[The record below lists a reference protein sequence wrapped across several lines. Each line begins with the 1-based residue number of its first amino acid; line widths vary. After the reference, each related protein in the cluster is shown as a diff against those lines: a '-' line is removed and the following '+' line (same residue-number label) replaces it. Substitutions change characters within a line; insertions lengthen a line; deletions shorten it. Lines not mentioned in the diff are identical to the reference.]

1 MADNKKYYYM
11 RLKENFFDTNEMKVL
26 ESMQDGYKYSNI
38 LLKLYLMSLQ
48 SNGKLMLNERIPYNS
63 QMIATITRHSVG
75 DVEKAIQLFKDLGL
89 IEILDS
95 GAIYM
100 LDIQNFIGTSSSE
113 AERKKNYRRQIE
125 SARQNV
131 GQIEDKCPDKSTP
144 EIEIEIELEKD
155 IDIDIDTEIDTKKK
169 KKSAK
174 ADLNGMID
182 SFTEN
187 EELKE
192 ALKAFLDMRKSIKKP
207 IQTEYAF
214 KLALNKL
221 KQLSDIDSIRIEI
234 VNQSVEHN
242 WRTFYTLQNSYRTNT
257 EVEMPDYMKKQEK
270 GDIVSTPVNEDTLA
284 KALELQRQF
293 KGK

>member
-1 MADNKKYYYM
+1 MSDNKKYYYM
-11 RLKENFFDTNEMKVL
+11 RLKENFFDTNKMKVL

-48 SNGKLMLNERIPYNS
+48 SDGKLMLNERIPYSS

-75 DVEKAIQLFKDLGL
+75 DVEKALRLFKDLGL
-89 IEILDS
+89 IEVLDS

-100 LDIQNFIGTSSSE
+100 LDIQKYIGKSSTE
-113 AERKKNYRRQIE
+113 ADRQREYQRKISCSKETCKE
-125 SARQNV
+125 SN
-131 GQIEDKCPDKSTP
+131 KKSTP

-155 IDIDIDTEIDTKKK
+155 IDIDTDKKKKKKK
-169 KKSAK
+169 KKSAL

-187 EELKE
+187 EELKD

-221 KQLSDIDSIRIEI
+221 KQLSDRDSDRIEI

-242 WRTFYTLQNSYRTNT
+242 WQTFYALQNNYRTNT

-270 GDIVSTPVNEDTLA
+270 GDIVSTPVNEETLA

-293 KGK
+293 KEK

>member
-1 MADNKKYYYM
+1 MAKRYYWLKLPKDFFEDKAIK
-11 RLKENFFDTNEMKVL
+11 RLRQIAGGDTYTIIYLKM
-26 ESMQDGYKYSNI
+26 
-38 LLKLYLMSLQ
+38 LLKSMEDD
-48 SNGKLMLNERIPYNS
+48 GKLFYEGIEDTICDE
-63 QMIATITRHSVG
+63 IA
-75 DVEKAIQLFKDLGL
+75 
-89 IEILDS
+89 
-95 GAIYM
+95 
-100 LDIQNFIGTSSSE
+100 LDIN
-113 AERKKNYRRQIE
+113 E
-125 SARQNV
+125 SADDVQVTISYLEKKGLLTVTDSEVELTRLTEMIGSETDKAELMRKLRNKEKGNNV
-131 GQIEDKCPDKSTP
+131 TKISNNVTKALPTVTNCYTEKEK
-144 EIEIEIELEKD
+144 EIEKSRE
-155 IDIDIDTEIDTKKK
+155 DIDTDKKKK

-187 EELKE
+187 EELKD

-221 KQLSDIDSIRIEI
+221 KQLSDIDSVRIEI

-242 WRTFYTLQNSYRTNT
+242 WQTFYALQNSYRTN

-270 GDIVSTPVNEDTLA
+270 GDIVSTPVSDEALA

>member
-1 MADNKKYYYM
+1 MSDNKKYYYM

-48 SNGKLMLNERIPYNS
+48 SDGKLMLNERIPYNS

-75 DVEKAIQLFKDLGL
+75 DVEKALRLFKDLGL
-89 IEILDS
+89 IEVLDS

-100 LDIQNFIGTSSSE
+100 LDIQKYIGKSSTE
-113 AERKKNYRRQIE
+113 ADRQREYQRKISYSKEICKE
-125 SARQNV
+125 SN
-131 GQIEDKCPDKSTP
+131 KKSTP
-144 EIEIEIELEKD
+144 EIEIELEKD
-155 IDIDIDTEIDTKKK
+155 IEIDIDTDKKKK

-187 EELKE
+187 EELKD

-221 KQLSDIDSIRIEI
+221 KHLSDIDSDRIEI

-242 WRTFYTLQNSYRTNT
+242 WQTFYALQNNYRTN
-257 EVEMPDYMKKQEK
+257 EVEIPEYMKKQEK
-270 GDIVSTPVNEDTLA
+270 GEIVSTPVSDEVLA

-293 KGK
+293 KEK

>member
-1 MADNKKYYYM
+1 MAKRYYWLKLPKDFFEDKAIKRLRQIAGGDTYTIIYLKMLLKSMEDDGKLFYEGIEDTICDEIALDINESTDDVQVTISYLEKKGLLIVTDSEVELT
-11 RLKENFFDTNEMKVL
+11 RLNEM
-26 ESMQDGYKYSNI
+26 
-38 LLKLYLMSLQ
+38 
-48 SNGKLMLNERIPYNS
+48 
-63 QMIATITRHSVG
+63 VG
-75 DVEKAIQLFKDLGL
+75 
-89 IEILDS
+89 S
-95 GAIYM
+95 
-100 LDIQNFIGTSSSE
+100 
-113 AERKKNYRRQIE
+113 E
-125 SARQNV
+125 SAVTERVRKHREAQKLLQCNAYTLQ
-131 GQIEDKCPDKSTP
+131 GNTIETKCNTEKEKEK
-144 EIEIEIELEKD
+144 EIEKSRE
-155 IDIDIDTEIDTKKK
+155 DTEIDTKKK

-187 EELKE
+187 EELRD

-242 WRTFYTLQNSYRTNT
+242 WQTFYALQNNYRTN

-270 GDIVSTPVNEDTLA
+270 GEIVSTPVSDEVLA

>member
-1 MADNKKYYYM
+1 MAKRYYWLKLPKDFFEDKAIK
-11 RLKENFFDTNEMKVL
+11 RLRQIAGGDTYTIIYLKM
-26 ESMQDGYKYSNI
+26 
-38 LLKLYLMSLQ
+38 LLKSMEYD
-48 SNGKLMLNERIPYNS
+48 GKLFYEGIEDTICDE
-63 QMIATITRHSVG
+63 IA
-75 DVEKAIQLFKDLGL
+75 
-89 IEILDS
+89 
-95 GAIYM
+95 
-100 LDIQNFIGTSSSE
+100 LDIN
-113 AERKKNYRRQIE
+113 E
-125 SARQNV
+125 SADDVQVTISYLEKKGLLVVTDSEVELTRLTEMVGSETDKAELMRKLRNKEKSNNV
-131 GQIEDKCPDKSTP
+131 TEISNNVTKALPTVTKCYTEK
-144 EIEIEIELEKD
+144 EIEKEKSRE
-155 IDIDIDTEIDTKKK
+155 DIDTDTKKK

-174 ADLNGMID
+174 ADLDGMIN

-187 EELKE
+187 EELRE

-242 WRTFYTLQNSYRTNT
+242 WQTFYSLQNNYKTN
-257 EVEMPDYMKKQEK
+257 EVDMPEYMKKQEK
-270 GDIVSTPVNEDTLA
+270 GDIVSTPVNEETLA

>member
-1 MADNKKYYYM
+1 MADSKKYYYM

-48 SNGKLMLNERIPYNS
+48 SDGKLMLNERIPYNS

-75 DVEKAIQLFKDLGL
+75 DVEKALVLFKDLGL

-100 LDIQNFIGTSSSE
+100 LDIQKYIGKSSTE
-113 AERKKNYRRQIE
+113 ADRQREYQKRIACSKKTRKKSN
-125 SARQNV
+125 
-131 GQIEDKCPDKSTP
+131 KKSTP
-144 EIEIEIELEKD
+144 EIELEKD
-155 IDIDIDTEIDTKKK
+155 IEIDIDTETKKK

-174 ADLNGMID
+174 ADLDGMIN

-187 EELKE
+187 EELRE

-214 KLALNKL
+214 KLALNRL
-221 KQLSDIDSIRIEI
+221 KQLSDVDSIRIEI

-242 WRTFYTLQNSYRTNT
+242 WRTFYTLQNSYRTST
-257 EVEMPDYMKKQEK
+257 EIEIPDYMKQQEK
-270 GDIVSTPVNEDTLA
+270 GDIVSTPVNDDTLA

-293 KGK
+293 EGK

>member
-1 MADNKKYYYM
+1 MADNKKYYWIK
-11 RLKENFFDTNEMKVL
+11 LKTDFFD
-26 ESMQDGYKYSNI
+26 QDTI
-38 LLKLYLMSLQ
+38 DFLMGQ
-48 SNGKLMLNERIPYNS
+48 ENGAEYVVIYQMLMLKTAQQGGYLGTKMAEVMVPYDIKKIVRDTKYFNYDTVT
-63 QMIATITRHSVG
+63 IAL
-75 DVEKAIQLFKDLGL
+75 ELFKKLGL
-89 IEILDS
+89 VYEESNHIMKLAGAEQLVGSESKWAEKKRIYRDS
-95 GAIYM
+95 QRT
-100 LDIQNFIGTSSSE
+100 IQ
-113 AERKKNYRRQIE
+113 
-125 SARQNV
+125 
-131 GQIEDKCPDKSTP
+131 GQIEDNVRQEIDIDK
-144 EIEIEIELEKD
+144 EIEKEKD
-155 IDIDIDTEIDTKKK
+155 IEIDIDTDKKKK

-187 EELKE
+187 EELKD
-192 ALKAFLDMRKSIKKP
+192 ALKAFLDMRKSIKRP

-221 KQLSDIDSIRIEI
+221 KQLSDRDSDRIEI

-242 WRTFYTLQNSYRTNT
+242 WQTFYALQNSYRTN

-270 GDIVSTPVNEDTLA
+270 GDIVSTPVSDEALA

>member
-26 ESMQDGYKYSNI
+26 EAMQDGYKYSNI

-75 DVEKAIQLFKDLGL
+75 DVEKALVLFKDLGL
-89 IEILDS
+89 IEVLDS

-100 LDIQNFIGTSSSE
+100 LDIQKYIGKSSTE
-113 AERKKNYRRQIE
+113 ADRQREYQRKITCSKENCKE
-125 SARQNV
+125 SNK
-131 GQIEDKCPDKSTP
+131 ESTP
-144 EIEIEIELEKD
+144 KIEIELEKD
-155 IDIDIDTEIDTKKK
+155 IDIDKETDTKKK

-174 ADLNGMID
+174 ADLNGMIN

-187 EELKE
+187 EELRE

-242 WRTFYTLQNSYRTNT
+242 WRTFYTLQNGYRTNT

-293 KGK
+293 KEK

>member
-1 MADNKKYYYM
+1 MAKRYYWLKLSKDFFEDKAIK
-11 RLKENFFDTNEMKVL
+11 RLRQVAGGDTYTIIYLKM
-26 ESMQDGYKYSNI
+26 
-38 LLKLYLMSLQ
+38 LLKSMEDD
-48 SNGKLMLNERIPYNS
+48 GKLFYEGIEDTICDE
-63 QMIATITRHSVG
+63 IA
-75 DVEKAIQLFKDLGL
+75 
-89 IEILDS
+89 
-95 GAIYM
+95 
-100 LDIQNFIGTSSSE
+100 LDINENADDVQVTISYLEKKGLLIVTDSE
-113 AERKKNYRRQIE
+113 VELTRLTGMVGSE
-125 SARQNV
+125 SAVTERVRKHRETQKLLQCNASALQ
-131 GQIEDKCPDKSTP
+131 GNTIETKCNTEKEKEK
-144 EIEIEIELEKD
+144 EIEIEKNRK
-155 IDIDIDTEIDTKKK
+155 DTEIDTKKK

-187 EELKE
+187 EELRE

-242 WRTFYTLQNSYRTNT
+242 WRTFYTLQNSYRTN

-293 KGK
+293 KEK

>member
-1 MADNKKYYYM
+1 MSDNKKYYYM

-48 SNGKLMLNERIPYNS
+48 SDGKLMLNERIPYNS

-75 DVEKAIQLFKDLGL
+75 DVEKALRLFKDLGL
-89 IEILDS
+89 IKILDS

-100 LDIQNFIGTSSSE
+100 LDIQKYIGKSSTE
-113 AERKKNYRRQIE
+113 ADRQREYQRKISYSKEICKE
-125 SARQNV
+125 SN
-131 GQIEDKCPDKSTP
+131 KKSTP

-155 IDIDIDTEIDTKKK
+155 IEIDIDTDKKKK

-187 EELKE
+187 EELKD

-221 KQLSDIDSIRIEI
+221 NKLSERDSERIEI

-242 WRTFYTLQNSYRTNT
+242 WQAFYALQNSYRTN
-257 EVEMPDYMKKQEK
+257 EVEMPEYMKKQEK
-270 GDIVSTPVNEDTLA
+270 GEIVSTPINEETLA

>member
-1 MADNKKYYYM
+1 MAKRYYWLKLPKDFFEDKAIK
-11 RLKENFFDTNEMKVL
+11 RLRQIAGGDTYTIIYLKM
-26 ESMQDGYKYSNI
+26 
-38 LLKLYLMSLQ
+38 LLKSMEDD
-48 SNGKLMLNERIPYNS
+48 GKLFYEGIEDTICDE
-63 QMIATITRHSVG
+63 IA
-75 DVEKAIQLFKDLGL
+75 
-89 IEILDS
+89 
-95 GAIYM
+95 
-100 LDIQNFIGTSSSE
+100 LDIN
-113 AERKKNYRRQIE
+113 E
-125 SARQNV
+125 SADDVQVTISYLEKKGLLVVTDSEVELTRLTEMV
-131 GQIEDKCPDKSTP
+131 GSESAVTERVRKHREAQKLLQCNASVLQGNTIETKCNTEK
-144 EIEIEIELEKD
+144 EIEKEKSRE
-155 IDIDIDTEIDTKKK
+155 DTEIDTKKK

-187 EELKE
+187 KELRE
-192 ALKAFLDMRKSIKKP
+192 ALKAFLDMRKAIKKP

-242 WRTFYTLQNSYRTNT
+242 WRTFYTLQNSYRTN

-293 KGK
+293 KEK

>member
-48 SNGKLMLNERIPYNS
+48 SDGKLMLNERIPYNS

-75 DVEKAIQLFKDLGL
+75 DVEKALVLFKDLGL
-89 IEILDS
+89 IKILDS

-100 LDIQNFIGTSSSE
+100 LDIQKYIGKSSTE
-113 AERKKNYRRQIE
+113 ADRQREYQRKISCSKEICKE
-125 SARQNV
+125 SN
-131 GQIEDKCPDKSTP
+131 KKSTP
-144 EIEIEIELEKD
+144 EIEIELEKD
-155 IDIDIDTEIDTKKK
+155 IDKDIDTDTKKK

-174 ADLNGMID
+174 ADLDGMIN

-187 EELKE
+187 EELRE

-214 KLALNKL
+214 KLALNRL

-293 KGK
+293 KEK

>member
-1 MADNKKYYYM
+1 MAKRYYWLKLPKDFFEDKAIK
-11 RLKENFFDTNEMKVL
+11 RLRQIAGGDTYTIIYLKM
-26 ESMQDGYKYSNI
+26 
-38 LLKLYLMSLQ
+38 LLKSMEDD
-48 SNGKLMLNERIPYNS
+48 GKLFYEGIEDTICDE
-63 QMIATITRHSVG
+63 IA
-75 DVEKAIQLFKDLGL
+75 
-89 IEILDS
+89 
-95 GAIYM
+95 
-100 LDIQNFIGTSSSE
+100 LDIN
-113 AERKKNYRRQIE
+113 E
-125 SARQNV
+125 SADDVQVTISYLEKKGLLIVTDSEVELTRLTEMVGSETDKAELMRKLRSKANSNNV
-131 GQIEDKCPDKSTP
+131 TKISNNVTKALPTVTKCYTEK
-144 EIEIEIELEKD
+144 EIEKEKSRE
-155 IDIDIDTEIDTKKK
+155 DIDTDTKKK

-174 ADLNGMID
+174 ADLDGMIN

-187 EELKE
+187 EELRE

-242 WRTFYTLQNSYRTNT
+242 WQTFYSLQNSYRTNT

-270 GDIVSTPVNEDTLA
+270 GDIVSTPVNEETLA

-293 KGK
+293 KEK

>member
-1 MADNKKYYYM
+1 MSDNKKYYYM

-48 SNGKLMLNERIPYNS
+48 SDGKLMLNERIPYNS

-75 DVEKAIQLFKDLGL
+75 DVEKALVLFKDLGL
-89 IEILDS
+89 IEVLDS

-100 LDIQNFIGTSSSE
+100 LDIQKYIGKSSTEADRIKQYRKSV
-113 AERKKNYRRQIE
+113 AERKQIE
-125 SARQNV
+125 TSKDVQMY
-131 GQIEDKCPDKSTP
+131 DKCTP
-144 EIEIEIELEKD
+144 EIEIELEKD
-155 IDIDIDTEIDTKKK
+155 IEIDINTDKKKK

-174 ADLNGMID
+174 ADLDGMIN

-187 EELKE
+187 EELRE

-221 KQLSDIDSIRIEI
+221 KQLSDIDSVRIEI

-242 WRTFYTLQNSYRTNT
+242 WRTFYSVQNSYRTNT

-270 GDIVSTPVNEDTLA
+270 GDIVSTPVSDEALA

>member
-1 MADNKKYYYM
+1 MAKRYYWLKLPKDFFEDKAIK
-11 RLKENFFDTNEMKVL
+11 RLRQIAGGDTYTIIYLKM
-26 ESMQDGYKYSNI
+26 
-38 LLKLYLMSLQ
+38 LLKSMEDD
-48 SNGKLMLNERIPYNS
+48 GKLFYEGIEDTICDE
-63 QMIATITRHSVG
+63 IA
-75 DVEKAIQLFKDLGL
+75 
-89 IEILDS
+89 
-95 GAIYM
+95 
-100 LDIQNFIGTSSSE
+100 LDIN
-113 AERKKNYRRQIE
+113 E
-125 SARQNV
+125 SADDVQVTISYLEKKGLLVVTDSEVELTRLREMVGSETDKAELMRKLRSKTNSNNV
-131 GQIEDKCPDKSTP
+131 TEISNNVTKALPTVTKCYTEK
-144 EIEIEIELEKD
+144 EIEKEKSRE
-155 IDIDIDTEIDTKKK
+155 DTEIDTKKK
-169 KKSAK
+169 KKSDK
-174 ADLNGMID
+174 ADLDGMIN
-182 SFTEN
+182 SFTDN
-187 EELKE
+187 EELRE

-257 EVEMPDYMKKQEK
+257 EVEMPDYMKQQEK

>member
-26 ESMQDGYKYSNI
+26 EAMQDGYKYSNI

-75 DVEKAIQLFKDLGL
+75 DVEKALVLFKDLGL
-89 IEILDS
+89 IEVLDS

-100 LDIQNFIGTSSSE
+100 LDIQKYIGKSSTE
-113 AERKKNYRRQIE
+113 ADRQREYQRKITCSKENRKE
-125 SARQNV
+125 SNK
-131 GQIEDKCPDKSTP
+131 ESTP
-144 EIEIEIELEKD
+144 EIEIELEKD
-155 IDIDIDTEIDTKKK
+155 IEIDINTDKKKK

-174 ADLNGMID
+174 ADLDGMIN

-187 EELKE
+187 EELRE
-192 ALKAFLDMRKSIKKP
+192 ALKAFLDMRKSINKP

-221 KQLSDIDSIRIEI
+221 KQLSDIDSVRIEI

-270 GDIVSTPVNEDTLA
+270 GDIVSTPVNDETLA

-293 KGK
+293 EGK

>member
-48 SNGKLMLNERIPYNS
+48 SDGKLMLNERIPYNS

-75 DVEKAIQLFKDLGL
+75 DVEKALVLFKDLGL

-100 LDIQNFIGTSSSE
+100 LDIQKYIGKSSTE
-113 AERKKNYRRQIE
+113 ADRQREYQRKISYSKEICKKSN
-125 SARQNV
+125 
-131 GQIEDKCPDKSTP
+131 KKSTP
-144 EIEIEIELEKD
+144 EIEIEIEKD
-155 IDIDIDTEIDTKKK
+155 IEIDIDTDKKKK

-187 EELKE
+187 EELRE

-242 WRTFYTLQNSYRTNT
+242 WQTFYALQNSYRTN

-270 GDIVSTPVNEDTLA
+270 GDIVSTPVNEETLA

>member
-26 ESMQDGYKYSNI
+26 EAMQDGYKYSNI

-75 DVEKAIQLFKDLGL
+75 DVEKALVLFKDLGL
-89 IEILDS
+89 IEVLDS

-100 LDIQNFIGTSSSE
+100 LDIQKYIGKSSTE
-113 AERKKNYRRQIE
+113 ADRQREYQRKITCSKENRKE
-125 SARQNV
+125 SNK
-131 GQIEDKCPDKSTP
+131 ESTP
-144 EIEIEIELEKD
+144 KIELEKD
-155 IDIDIDTEIDTKKK
+155 IEIDTKKK

-174 ADLNGMID
+174 ADLDGMIN

-187 EELKE
+187 EELRE

-221 KQLSDIDSIRIEI
+221 KQLSDIDSVRIEI

-242 WRTFYTLQNSYRTNT
+242 WRTFYSVQNSYRTNT

-270 GDIVSTPVNEDTLA
+270 GDIVSTPVNDETLA

>member
-1 MADNKKYYYM
+1 MAKRYYWLKLPKDFFEDKAIK
-11 RLKENFFDTNEMKVL
+11 RLRQIAGGDTYTIIYLKM
-26 ESMQDGYKYSNI
+26 
-38 LLKLYLMSLQ
+38 LLKSMEDD
-48 SNGKLMLNERIPYNS
+48 GKLFYEGIEDTICDE
-63 QMIATITRHSVG
+63 IA
-75 DVEKAIQLFKDLGL
+75 
-89 IEILDS
+89 
-95 GAIYM
+95 
-100 LDIQNFIGTSSSE
+100 LDIN
-113 AERKKNYRRQIE
+113 E
-125 SARQNV
+125 SADDVQVTISYLEKKELLIVTDSEVELTRLTEMV
-131 GQIEDKCPDKSTP
+131 GSESAVTERVRKHREAQKLLQCNASALQGNAIETKCNTEKEKEK
-144 EIEIEIELEKD
+144 EIEKSRE
-155 IDIDIDTEIDTKKK
+155 DTEIDTKKK

-187 EELKE
+187 EELRE

-221 KQLSDIDSIRIEI
+221 KQLSDRDSDRIEI

-242 WRTFYTLQNSYRTNT
+242 WQTFYALQNNYKTN
-257 EVEMPDYMKKQEK
+257 EVEMPEYMKKQEK
-270 GDIVSTPVNEDTLA
+270 GDIVSTPVSDEALA

>member
-26 ESMQDGYKYSNI
+26 EAMQDGYKYSNI

-63 QMIATITRHSVG
+63 QMISTITRHSVG
-75 DVEKAIQLFKDLGL
+75 DVEKALVLFKDLGL
-89 IEILDS
+89 IEVLDS

-100 LDIQNFIGTSSSE
+100 LDIQKYIGKSSTE
-113 AERKKNYRRQIE
+113 ADRQREYQRKITCSKENCKE
-125 SARQNV
+125 SNK
-131 GQIEDKCPDKSTP
+131 ESTP
-144 EIEIEIELEKD
+144 KIEIELEKD
-155 IDIDIDTEIDTKKK
+155 IEIDTKKK

-174 ADLNGMID
+174 ADLDGMIN

-187 EELKE
+187 EELRE

-221 KQLSDIDSIRIEI
+221 KQLSDIDSVRIEI

-242 WRTFYTLQNSYRTNT
+242 WRTFYSVQNSYRANT

-270 GDIVSTPVNEDTLA
+270 GDIVSTPVNDETLA

>member
-1 MADNKKYYYM
+1 M

-48 SNGKLMLNERIPYNS
+48 SDGKLMLNERIPYNS
-63 QMIATITRHSVG
+63 KMIATITRHSVG
-75 DVEKAIQLFKDLGL
+75 DVEKALILFKDLGL
-89 IEILDS
+89 IEVLDS

-100 LDIQNFIGTSSSE
+100 LDIQKYIGKSSTE
-113 AERKKNYRRQIE
+113 ADRQREYQRKISYSKEICKE
-125 SARQNV
+125 SN
-131 GQIEDKCPDKSTP
+131 KKSTP
-144 EIEIEIELEKD
+144 EIEIELEKD
-155 IDIDIDTEIDTKKK
+155 IEIDIDTDKKKK

-182 SFTEN
+182 SFTGN
-187 EELKE
+187 EELKD

-221 KQLSDIDSIRIEI
+221 KQLSDIDSERIEI

-242 WRTFYTLQNSYRTNT
+242 WQTFYTLQNSYRTN

-270 GDIVSTPVNEDTLA
+270 GEIVSTPVNEETLA

-293 KGK
+293 EGK

>member
-1 MADNKKYYYM
+1 MAKRYYWLKLPKDFFEDKAIK
-11 RLKENFFDTNEMKVL
+11 RLRQIAGGDTYTIIYLKM
-26 ESMQDGYKYSNI
+26 
-38 LLKLYLMSLQ
+38 LLKSMEDD
-48 SNGKLMLNERIPYNS
+48 GKLFYEGIEDTICDE
-63 QMIATITRHSVG
+63 IA
-75 DVEKAIQLFKDLGL
+75 
-89 IEILDS
+89 
-95 GAIYM
+95 
-100 LDIQNFIGTSSSE
+100 LDINENADDVQVTISYLEKKGLLIVTDSE
-113 AERKKNYRRQIE
+113 VELTRLTEMVGSE
-125 SARQNV
+125 SAVTERVRKHREAQKLLQCNASV
-131 GQIEDKCPDKSTP
+131 LQGNTIETKCNTEK
-144 EIEIEIELEKD
+144 EIEKEIEK
-155 IDIDIDTEIDTKKK
+155 DTEIDTKKK
-169 KKSAK
+169 KKKSAK
-174 ADLNGMID
+174 ADLDEMIN

-187 EELKE
+187 EELRE

-242 WRTFYTLQNSYRTNT
+242 WRTFYTLQNNYKSN

-293 KGK
+293 KEK

>member
-1 MADNKKYYYM
+1 MADSKKYYYM

-38 LLKLYLMSLQ
+38 LLKLYLLSLQ
-48 SNGKLMLNERIPYNS
+48 SDGKLMLNERIPYNS

-75 DVEKAIQLFKDLGL
+75 DVEKALVLFKDLGL

-100 LDIQNFIGTSSSE
+100 LDIQKYIGKSSTE
-113 AERKKNYRRQIE
+113 ADRQREYQRKISCSKEICKE
-125 SARQNV
+125 SN
-131 GQIEDKCPDKSTP
+131 KKSTP
-144 EIEIEIELEKD
+144 KIEIELEKD
-155 IDIDIDTEIDTKKK
+155 IEIDIDTDKKKK

-174 ADLNGMID
+174 ADLDGMIN

-187 EELKE
+187 EELRE
-192 ALKAFLDMRKSIKKP
+192 ALKAFLEMRKSIKKAV
-207 IQTEYAF
+207 QTEYAF

-221 KQLSDIDSIRIEI
+221 DRLSQNDSERIEI

-242 WRTFYTLQNSYRTNT
+242 WQTFYEVQNSYRTNT

>member
-1 MADNKKYYYM
+1 MADSKKYYYM

-48 SNGKLMLNERIPYNS
+48 SDGKLMLNERIPYNS

-75 DVEKAIQLFKDLGL
+75 DVEKALVLFKDLGL

-113 AERKKNYRRQIE
+113 AERKKSYRRKIE
-125 SARQNV
+125 HERQNV

-144 EIEIEIELEKD
+144 KIEIELEKD
-155 IDIDIDTEIDTKKK
+155 IEIDIDTDKKKK

-174 ADLNGMID
+174 ADLDGMIN

-187 EELKE
+187 EELRE

-242 WRTFYTLQNSYRTNT
+242 WQTFYAVQNSYRTNT
-257 EVEMPDYMKKQEK
+257 EVEMPEYMKKQEK
-270 GDIVSTPVNEDTLA
+270 GDIVSTPVNEETLA

>member
-26 ESMQDGYKYSNI
+26 EAMQDGYKYSNI

-75 DVEKAIQLFKDLGL
+75 DVEKALVLFKDLGL
-89 IEILDS
+89 IEVLDS

-100 LDIQNFIGTSSSE
+100 LDIQKYIGKSSTE
-113 AERKKNYRRQIE
+113 ADRQREYQRKITCSKENCKE
-125 SARQNV
+125 SNK
-131 GQIEDKCPDKSTP
+131 ESTP
-144 EIEIEIELEKD
+144 KIEIELEKD
-155 IDIDIDTEIDTKKK
+155 IDIDKETDTKKK

-174 ADLNGMID
+174 ADLNGMIN

-187 EELKE
+187 EELRE

-242 WRTFYTLQNSYRTNT
+242 WRTFYTLQNNYKSN

-270 GDIVSTPVNEDTLA
+270 GDIVSTPVNEETLA

>member
-1 MADNKKYYYM
+1 MAKRYYWLKLPKDFFEYKAIK
-11 RLKENFFDTNEMKVL
+11 RLRQIAGGDTYTIIYLKM
-26 ESMQDGYKYSNI
+26 
-38 LLKLYLMSLQ
+38 LLKSMEDD
-48 SNGKLMLNERIPYNS
+48 GKLFYEGIEDTICDE
-63 QMIATITRHSVG
+63 IA
-75 DVEKAIQLFKDLGL
+75 
-89 IEILDS
+89 
-95 GAIYM
+95 
-100 LDIQNFIGTSSSE
+100 LDIN
-113 AERKKNYRRQIE
+113 E
-125 SARQNV
+125 SADDVQVTISYLEKKGLLIVTDSEVELTRLTEMVGSETDKAELMRKLRNKEKGNNV
-131 GQIEDKCPDKSTP
+131 TKISNNVTKALPTVTNCYTEK
-144 EIEIEIELEKD
+144 EIEKSRE
-155 IDIDIDTEIDTKKK
+155 DTEIDTKKK

-187 EELKE
+187 EELRE

-242 WRTFYTLQNSYRTNT
+242 WQTFYALQNSYRTN
-257 EVEMPDYMKKQEK
+257 EVEMPEYMKKQEK
-270 GDIVSTPVNEDTLA
+270 GDIVSTPVSEEALA

>member
-1 MADNKKYYYM
+1 MAKRYYWLKLPKDFFEDKAIK
-11 RLKENFFDTNEMKVL
+11 RLRQIAGGDTYTIIYLKM
-26 ESMQDGYKYSNI
+26 
-38 LLKLYLMSLQ
+38 LLKSMEDD
-48 SNGKLMLNERIPYNS
+48 GKLFYEGIEDTICDE
-63 QMIATITRHSVG
+63 IA
-75 DVEKAIQLFKDLGL
+75 
-89 IEILDS
+89 
-95 GAIYM
+95 
-100 LDIQNFIGTSSSE
+100 LDINENADDVQVTISYLEKKGLLIVTDSE
-113 AERKKNYRRQIE
+113 VELTRLTEMVGSETDKAELMRKLRNKEKGNNVTKISNNVTKALPTVTNCYTEKEIE
-125 SARQNV
+125 KSR
-131 GQIEDKCPDKSTP
+131 EDKET
-144 EIEIEIELEKD
+144 
-155 IDIDIDTEIDTKKK
+155 DTKKK

-174 ADLNGMID
+174 ADLDEMIN

-187 EELKE
+187 EELRE

-270 GDIVSTPVNEDTLA
+270 GDIVSTPVNEETLA

-293 KGK
+293 KEK

>member
-1 MADNKKYYYM
+1 M

-48 SNGKLMLNERIPYNS
+48 SDGKLMLNERIPYNS
-63 QMIATITRHSVG
+63 KMIATITRHSVG
-75 DVEKAIQLFKDLGL
+75 DVEKALRLFKDLGL
-89 IEILDS
+89 IEVLDS

-100 LDIQNFIGTSSSE
+100 LDIQKYIGKSSTE
-113 AERKKNYRRQIE
+113 ADRQREYQRKISYSKEICKE
-125 SARQNV
+125 SN
-131 GQIEDKCPDKSTP
+131 KKSTP
-144 EIEIEIELEKD
+144 EIEIELEKD
-155 IDIDIDTEIDTKKK
+155 IEIDIDTDKKKK

-187 EELKE
+187 EELRE

-221 KQLSDIDSIRIEI
+221 KQLSDRDSKRIEI

-242 WRTFYTLQNSYRTNT
+242 WQTFYALQNNYRTNT

-270 GDIVSTPVNEDTLA
+270 GEIVSTPVNEDTLA